1 MPSSELSEWI
11 EFYRTK
17 AQEKKKQEEVKKG
30 NLLAMDD
37 DQLASTFGKRT

>member
-11 EFYRTK
+11 EFYRQK
-17 AQEKKKQEEVKKG
+17 AEEKEKQEEVSKG

-37 DQLASTFGKRT
+37 DQLAATFRKGT